1 MRGEEGLSTLW
12 FNQRDVGLS
21 ALRREMKSCGTTVGF
36 FTRMF
41 ASLAAKIDRILET
54 RERERKREKER
65 ERENEKQKGR
75 RQEEEEE
82 EEEVEEED

>member
-41 ASLAAKIDRILET
+41 TSLAAKIDRILET
-54 RERERKREKER
+54 KNAKLKDEYREDNLDGESDTPVDLGLLLPGGKMS
-65 ERENEKQKGR
+65 G
-75 RQEEEEE
+75 
-82 EEEVEEED
+82 